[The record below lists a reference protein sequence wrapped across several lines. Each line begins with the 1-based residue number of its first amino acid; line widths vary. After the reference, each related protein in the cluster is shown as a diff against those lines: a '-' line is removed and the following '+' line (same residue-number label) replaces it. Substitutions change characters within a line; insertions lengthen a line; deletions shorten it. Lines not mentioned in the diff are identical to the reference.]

1 MGAASVGDL
10 VADLRVGLRHT
21 PIGEIKEVVS
31 NTLLDRLLQSG
42 DIFRQSPNCFDDR
55 PVEGDLMAEKKP
67 TDPVGKPFRES
78 EAFRCTY
85 G

>member
-1 MGAASVGDL
+1 MGAARVSDL

-42 DIFRQSPNCFDDR
+42 DIFRQSR
-55 PVEGDLMAEKKP
+55 IASMIAQLKA
-67 TDPVGKPFRES
+67 T
-78 EAFRCTY
+78 
-85 G
+85 